1 MNDFKVYSTVKY
13 IYDWLKTRGED
24 TVKVNPVQLGKLMRV
39 HPATIRRGLRTLE
52 NDGYIIRAGVSVWK
66 LNYEKE

>member
-13 IYDWLKTRGED
+13 VYDWLKTRGED
-24 TVKVNPVQLGKLMRV
+24 TVKVNPVKLGKLMRV
-39 HPATIRRGLRTLE
+39 HPETIRRSLRTLE
-52 NDGYIIRAGVSVWK
+52 NDGYIVREGVSVWK